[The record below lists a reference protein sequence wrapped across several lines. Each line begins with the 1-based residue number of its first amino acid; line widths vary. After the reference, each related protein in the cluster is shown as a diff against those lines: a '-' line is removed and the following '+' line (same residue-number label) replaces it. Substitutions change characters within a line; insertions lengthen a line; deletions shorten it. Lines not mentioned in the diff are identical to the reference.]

1 MAGLSRAQERNL
13 DIRRLNKK
21 VEANGLASSS
31 QYDRRMFGGE

>member
-21 VEANGLASSS
+21 VEANGECSAVSKL
-31 QYDRRMFGGE
+31 YH